1 MLRRLVLMSSKNLST
16 TAPRL
21 SAAKIAELENQL
33 AENPYF
39 VKFKDRIEAL
49 KQSDPDTYVQ
59 RLQLMLDQTEKQ
71 KKKDAGKLIYFSN
84 LRTNLERN
92 KKTHVK
98 GVAQPY
104 LFLWELFWELQKWDN
119 FETLPDY
126 RVDLVD
132 DFAFLRF

>member
-59 RLQLMLDQTEKQ
+59 RLQLMLDRTEKQ
-71 KKKDAGKLIYFSN
+71 KKKDASKFMNISSYRTNSNGTKKLMLKLIF
-84 LRTNLERN
+84 
-92 KKTHVK
+92 
-98 GVAQPY
+98 
-104 LFLWELFWELQKWDN
+104 
-119 FETLPDY
+119 
-126 RVDLVD
+126 
-132 DFAFLRF
+132 